1 MPEVDKDNSNAGNAT
16 EQNKPENVVN
26 PKTGDINLLAILS
39 LVGASVVGLRVISK
53 KIALK
58 IN

>member
-1 MPEVDKDNSNAGNAT
+1 MEEKPNTDTTTNNGSTTTNVTNPE
-16 EQNKPENVVN
+16 
-26 PKTGDINLLAILS
+26 TGDINLLVILS